1 MGRLASTWSR
11 PGAGLQGGQV
21 PKYIVNFGSVKVG
34 KEGDT
39 LERVIKV
46 GEEIELDVNDPLV
59 VNKHRIM
66 TVDREGQ
73 PIPVDPERWE
83 PQVVTVEQWDAIQRA
98 KEALEAA
105 RAAMAQSQAP
115 PVIDVDDEPETPRGT
130 PTQPPA
136 TPPATPPPAT
146 SAPSAA
152 PATPATPSGSGKPGS
167 GTSGNATSGAPG
179 R

>member
-1 MGRLASTWSR
+1 M
-11 PGAGLQGGQV
+11 

-34 KEGDT
+34 KEGDI

-46 GEEIELDVNDPLV
+46 GEEIDLDATDPLV

-115 PVIDVDDEPETPRGT
+115 PVADVEDDEPETPRGT

-136 TPPATPPPAT
+136 TPHATTPPATP
-146 SAPSAA
+146 APSVA
-152 PATPATPSGSGKPGS
+152 PATPAAPSGSGKSGS